1 GVDPTPTQ
9 GAVATDTGLI
19 PVSVAA
25 DSAGDLFIST
35 QSSGVWIVPATSGT
49 HFGAAMTAGHIYQL
63 AASTAKYGA
72 IRVDQHGN
80 LVDANGNLV
89 QVVAATAGT
98 FYGQAMAAGHAYT
111 VAGGGTGGLG
121 DGGPAVQASLLRAS
135 GLAITSDGSL
145 IIADSGHGRVRL
157 VAERS
162 GTFYGQKMTAGHI
175 YAVAGAGPEGFSG
188 DGGPALDA
196 RFELWNDSS
205 GSSTGLAV
213 DHAGNLVFADMN
225 NERIRLVAAGAGT
238 FYGQKMKKG
247 DIYTVAGDGGG
258 GDTGDGGPA
267 VKAQLPTAAGAG
279 LAVDAHDNIVIAT
292 SQDGLVRV
300 VAATTGTFYGQ
311 KMKAGDIYR
320 VAGTG
325 MSGFSGDG
333 GPALKARMGYPR
345 SVAVDARG
353 NLLIADSFNY
363 RVRAVAAGT
372 GTFYGQKM
380 KKGDI
385 YTIAGNGTDK
395 FAGDGSLPTRT
406 GLAPTGV
413 SVDSSGNL
421 LITDEPFEESFL
433 SWVRVVAAR
442 AGTFYGVPMK
452 ADRIYSVA
460 GDGTRGFSGDGGPAT
475 RAALDTLQDAVA
487 SAVGLLVS
495 DIGALRVLR
504 VEG

>member
-1 GVDPTPTQ
+1 MAGGGTSLSNGAPALQAELKTPR
-9 GAVATDTGLI
+9 AVA
-19 PVSVAA
+19 V
-25 DSAGDLFIST
+25 DSAGNIAMAAAFSRRVRVVAA
-35 QSSGVWIVPATSGT
+35 GSGT
-49 HFGAAMTAGHIYQL
+49 FYGQKMTAGHIYGVAGNGATWMSGNGGL
-63 AASTAKYGA
+63 ATRAQVYPLAEA
-72 IRVDQHGN
+72 VDHSGN
-80 LVDANGNLV
+80 LVLADGGLAVGHSQL
-89 QVVAATAGT
+89 QIVAART
-98 FYGQAMAAGHAYT
+98 
-111 VAGGGTGGLG
+111 
-121 DGGPAVQASLLRAS
+121 
-135 GLAITSDGSL
+135 
-145 IIADSGHGRVRL
+145 
-157 VAERS
+157 

-188 DGGPALDA
+188 DSGPALDA

-363 RVRAVAAGT
+363 RVRAVAAAN

-380 KKGDI
+380 KKGYI

-395 FAGDGSLPTRT
+395 FSGDGSLPTRT

-442 AGTFYGVPMK
+442 TGTFYGVPMK

-487 SAVGLLVS
+487 SAAGLLVS